1 LSKDKILITGFP
13 HTGTTIFKAKVGE
26 CNNVFEYPYECDF
39 LRDIEL
45 VGKGDTEFTVTKSPS
60 IPIEIKKY
68 GLEFLPQSIYKDYH
82 IIFITR
88 NPWNLFTSVCKSGED
103 PIRNDTYH
111 LNYKHVFRIEEYFSS
126 CKLFLEAST
135 GKYPN
140 VYSIKYEDFFV
151 DDYNSIKTILDDIG
165 LIYDDSIFTKKSKD
179 YVGFHNVTYKDINS
193 NIDVN
198 SINLETRPIIRT
210 WQINQPFQNM
220 NGDVDIPDDLSDIL
234 ENSPII
240 KQLGYTD
247 PRKIK

>member
-1 LSKDKILITGFP
+1 MSKDKILITGFP
-13 HTGTTIFKAKVGE
+13 HAGTTIFKSKIGE

-45 VGKGDTEFTVTKSPS
+45 SGKGDTEFIVTKSPS

-68 GLEFLPQSIYKDYH
+68 GLEFISQSIYKDYH

-103 PIRNDTYH
+103 PLRNDTYH

-135 GKYPN
+135 GKYLN

-151 DDYNSIKTILDDIG
+151 DNYNPIKTILDDIG

-179 YVGFHNVTYKDINS
+179 YIGFHNVNYKDIDS

-210 WQINQPFQNM
+210 WQINQPFKNM
-220 NGDVDIPDDLSDIL
+220 NGEVDIPDDLSDIL